1 LSYTEAWI
9 REIPYIIT
17 TDWFPYF
24 YHDWFLYFYYISLSF
39 VTRLGV
45 IDKEIFSLLNT
56 IDLCQHGFVLGY
68 EVWRF
73 YGELGTQAIEEEE
86 EDYSI
91 GFDRMDEMLE
101 AI

>member
-1 LSYTEAWI
+1 
-9 REIPYIIT
+9 
-17 TDWFPYF
+17 
-24 YHDWFLYFYYISLSF
+24 
-39 VTRLGV
+39 V

-91 GFDRMDEMLE
+91 GFDRMDEILE
-101 AI
+101 AIQIEITKDCPTKEVEVFFKLLKARRVVT